1 MAGWENPK
9 ISTVKVKVD
18 LNDEGFIAREGENKK
33 GSKLQKIKG
42 LKINGDIEDA
52 TLLFRKIFSDIGGA
66 NFDTSTSKREI
77 AYTVDKPRYSDIYTE
92 VDFTDTDI
100 APIFDGTYQTSG
112 TINWVPVIDSIF
124 AGSYDIGTS
133 IFTASDFDEMFSK
146 EG

>member
-9 ISTVKVKVD
+9 ISTVKMRVD
-18 LNDEGFIAREGENKK
+18 LNEDGFIAREGETKK

-42 LKINGDIEDA
+42 LKINGNIDEA
-52 TLLFRKIFSDIGGA
+52 TTLFQTIISDISGA

-77 AYTVDKPRYSDIYTE
+77 AYTVDKPRYSDIYRE

-112 TINWVPVIDSIF
+112 AIDWRPVIDSIF
-124 AGSYDIGTS
+124 AGNFTVDANS
-133 IFTASDFDEMFSK
+133 IFNLSDFDAIFN
-146 EG
+146 